1 MEKEKIFGAI
11 NAVMEDV
18 GAVGKNRTNEQQ
30 RYQFR
35 GIEDVMNALSP
46 AFIRNKVFCAPCVK
60 KKEREERKTSKGG
73 NVIYTIVEVEYTFF
87 SSEDGSS
94 IKVTIFGE
102 GMDTGDKSMNKA
114 LSAAFKYVCFQ
125 LFCIPTE
132 ELHDTEEDH
141 YEVKDRMITKEEQEK
156 LVSASK
162 RANMDLDG
170 YLKKYGLVL
179 DKLGYSTYCKT
190 MIKLANADSVVPK
203 SEGEQSIPEEDNG
216 LPFK

>member
-1 MEKEKIFGAI
+1 MEKGKIFEAV
-11 NAVMEDV
+11 NAVMDDV

-30 RYQFR
+30 KYNFR

-46 AFIRNKVFCAPCVK
+46 AFIKNKIFCVPCVK

-73 NVIYTIVEVEYTFF
+73 NIIYTVVEVEYTFF

-94 IKVTIFGE
+94 IKVIIFGE
-102 GMDTGDKSMNKA
+102 GMDSGDKSMNKA
-114 LSAAFKYVCFQ
+114 LSAAFKYACFQ

-132 ELHDTEEDH
+132 ELHDSEEDH
-141 YEVKDRMITKEEQEK
+141 YEVKDRVITKEERDK
-156 LVSASK
+156 LVSAAK

-190 MIKLANADSVVPK
+190 MIKLANADSVVPR
-203 SEGEQSIPEEDNG
+203 SESEPEVPEDDSG
-216 LPFK
+216 LPFY